1 MKAVLEIDSNDLN
14 SHLIDVLNSLFQQD
28 ISEITLKK
36 STLKLE
42 EFDKTLRLDEVLSKL
57 KENGHNDLFLND
69 IELGFRES
77 SIYAN
82 Q

>member
-14 SHLIDVLNSLFQQD
+14 SHLIDVLSSLFQQN

-36 STLKLE
+36 SSLKLE
-42 EFDKTLRLDEVLSKL
+42 EFDKTLKLDEVLSKL
-57 KENGHNDLFLND
+57 KDNGHNELFLAD
-69 IELGFRES
+69 LELGLKES
-77 SIYAN
+77 SIYSN

>member
-42 EFDKTLRLDEVLSKL
+42 EFDKTLKLDEVLSKL

>member
-28 ISEITLKK
+28 FSEITLKK

-42 EFDKTLRLDEVLSKL
+42 EFDSTLKLDEVMSKL
-57 KENGHNDLFLND
+57 KKSGHNDLFLQD
-69 IELGFRES
+69 LDLGLRES
-77 SIYAN
+77 SIFTN
-82 Q
+82 N